1 MKVKYIG
8 RHKTVNNI
16 CGVFNKDEIKEVED
30 KIGAILIK
38 CKKEFVKV
46 EENLTSNK
54 EK

>member
-8 RHKTVNNI
+8 QHKTVNNAHGI
-16 CGVFNKDEIKEVED
+16 FDKDVVKEVTDEI
-30 KIGAILIK
+30 GNLLIK

>member
-8 RHKTVNNI
+8 NHKKASNI
-16 CGVFNKDEIKEVED
+16 YGVFKKDEIKEVKNE
-30 KIGAILIK
+30 IGNLLIK

-46 EENLTSNK
+46 EENLTTNK